1 MKKQVVVIHGGDTFD
16 THEEYLEFLRDYMV
30 DLDKLRGKRWGVSL
44 QDDLGDDFDVILIKM
59 PCKDNAKYSEW
70 KLWFEKYIPLF
81 NDEVILVGHSLGGI
95 FLAKYL
101 SENKFPK
108 KLRGAFLVSAPYDDE
123 TQDSLGD
130 FRLERSLEQLKN
142 QVTDI
147 YLYHSKDDDVVRFA
161 DFESYKKELPN
172 AHAEAFEDRGH
183 INQEKFPE
191 LIRDIKKV
199 FA

>member
-1 MKKQVVVIHGGDTFD
+1 MKPRIYFATF
-16 THEEYLEFLRDYMV
+16 TKIWILQYNYNNYGCLTWEEAVLTLKKIWFERIIPL
-30 DLDKLRGKRWGVSL
+30 LSNNL
-44 QDDLGDDFDVILIKM
+44 ILI
-59 PCKDNAKYSEW
+59 
-70 KLWFEKYIPLF
+70 
-81 NDEVILVGHSLGGI
+81 GHSLGGI